1 MSFLAA
7 WYVRK
12 GEFAKSGARA
22 RCGQRLYPRWA
33 GLVALILQ
41 RVTDHQTTTCRMQAE
56 QQYPCVV
63 GVKGGIQRCVENYPR
78 HATITP
84 AADLDFFSD
93 HVVEAPKQHTNGLVY
108 FNEPMMSNDVTYL
121 CNREEI

>member
-1 MSFLAA
+1 MPFSEKVMSFLA
-7 WYVRK
+7 

-41 RVTDHQTTTCRMQAE
+41 RVTDHQTTTCRMQAG

-63 GVKGGIQRCVENYPR
+63 GVKGGYSGV
-78 HATITP
+78 
-84 AADLDFFSD
+84 
-93 HVVEAPKQHTNGLVY
+93 
-108 FNEPMMSNDVTYL
+108 
-121 CNREEI
+121 